1 VRNVVVHLISEQPVL
16 VDTFGLPE
24 PNDTTL
30 VCTNVRTTTGRRP
43 VWVDDMNSIFYFPWL
58 HVRFLEV
65 PPAAVE
71 MVGGFVGS
79 DSEPAGG
86 PTGGAGGPAEVP
98 AVVAAPVVDDAD
110 LEIDED
116 FLRRVRD
123 A

>member
-1 VRNVVVHLISEQPVL
+1 
-16 VDTFGLPE
+16 
-24 PNDTTL
+24 
-30 VCTNVRTTTGRRP
+30 
-43 VWVDDMNSIFYFPWL
+43 
-58 HVRFLEV
+58 
-65 PPAAVE
+65 